1 MELFLGIPLG
11 CFSWFEVHGGC
22 MQPEEIVEQ
31 LQADVELFMKEIAL
45 IESSVREKR
54 LVDIGCIAA
63 DADYAIYGMPQSMAQ
78 EAARLTEQV
87 NDSVNKIEHAVEV
100 NNFRDKLVRSLPT
113 LIREKA
119 KSVNKL

>member
-1 MELFLGIPLG
+1 
-11 CFSWFEVHGGC
+11 

-31 LQADVELFMKEIAL
+31 LQADVELFMKEIVL

-54 LVDIGCIAA
+54 LVDIGCMAA
-63 DADYAIYGMPQSMAQ
+63 DADCAIYGMPQSMAQ

-87 NDSVNKIEHAVEV
+87 NDSVNKVEHAVEV